1 VVHTYNPSTQEAET
15 RVQGHE
21 FKVDLAIYQDPAKEG
36 REEGKE
42 RRNEGGREPVRKERE
57 VTEDWNSHRKGW
69 HLSCH

>member
-1 VVHTYNPSTQEAET
+1 MNSKWTWLYIKILP
-15 RVQGHE
+15 
-21 FKVDLAIYQDPAKEG
+21 KKEG